1 MYLCGVFQTYTKN
14 MKKIFAIL
22 GITLMSVFAAATA
35 SAKTGNESVSFMSE
49 KTIKIDIPVNLIVK
63 QTITFNDGSTVTV
76 YYQKEGDT
84 CRLYSN
90 VDVTKYT
97 EHDLNRIKA
106 TSFELVDRVKGKCL
120 MTKKTSD
127 VMKMARS
134 VFGK

>member
-1 MYLCGVFQTYTKN
+1 
-14 MKKIFAIL
+14 MKKFFAIL
-22 GITLMSVFAAATA
+22 GIALMSVFATATA
-35 SAKTGNESVSFMSE
+35 SATTGNESVSVKSE
-49 KTIKIDIPVNLIVK
+49 KAIKIDIPVNLIVK
-63 QTITFNDGSTVTV
+63 QTITFNDGTTVTV

-106 TSFELVDRVKGKCL
+106 TSFELADRVKGKCL